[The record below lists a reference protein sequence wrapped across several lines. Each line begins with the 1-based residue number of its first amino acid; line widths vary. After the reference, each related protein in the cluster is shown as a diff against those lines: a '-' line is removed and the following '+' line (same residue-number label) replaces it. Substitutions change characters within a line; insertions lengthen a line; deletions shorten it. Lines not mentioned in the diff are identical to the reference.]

1 MRKIE
6 LASLEDVPSRV
17 DSVKCSLEIIFDTKL
32 GVDLEDVP
40 IDRLFPTEDFLEN
53 DKLALVLMKV
63 VTEGYSVPII
73 AVRRGEDFF
82 VLDGHHRSYI
92 SRKLLCKNIKANV
105 LSFPD
110 GTCYRDVVKRS
121 LDDLPIKEVAKIDDM
136 IVRAWQRTLSI
147 LKHYEALYSIPFFM
161 SVERVFLKDLVATQA
176 YVGRTQVEAIKKLLV
191 PIVCVEYRERFYILD
206 GHARA
211 YKAKQMGLKWIRATV
226 LMPAA
231 SIDFGIVKT
240 AEELD
245 LRNLDL
251 EVIDQ

>member
-1 MRKIE
+1 LRKIE
-6 LASLEDVPSRV
+6 LASLEDVPDRV
-17 DSVKCSLEIIFDTKL
+17 DSVKCSLEIIYGVKL
-32 GVDLEDVP
+32 GVVLEDVP

-63 VTEGYSVPII
+63 VTEGYDVPII

-92 SRKLLCKNIKANV
+92 TRKLLRKSVKANV

-110 GTCYRDVVKRS
+110 GACYRDVVKRS
-121 LDDLPIKEVAKIDDM
+121 LDDLPIKEVAEIDDT

-147 LKHYEALYSIPFFM
+147 LKHYEAMYAIPFFM

-176 YVGRTQVEAIKKLLV
+176 YVGKAQVEAIKKLLV

-211 YKAKQMGLKWIRATV
+211 YKAKQMSLKWIRATILV
-226 LMPAA
+226 PAVP
-231 SIDFGIVKT
+231 IDFGVVKT
-240 AEELD
+240 ANEMGLK
-245 LRNLDL
+245 NLDI
-251 EVIDQ
+251 EIMG